1 MIQERKTADFEDGNN
16 RLGRYGTRHHR
27 LCPSDTHLYFEK
39 CAWGISV
46 TTWVIWAVSAVL
58 LLSYCMS
65 RSEILL
71 GVVHVANLVAIMTTI
86 IFVRRSDTIC
96 PYHREIARTTK
107 SDSPANL
114 SLGFNQKE
122 HLSER

>member
-16 RLGRYGTRHHR
+16 RLGLYGTRHHR

-46 TTWVIWAVSAVL
+46 TTWVIWAAAAVL
-58 LLSYCMS
+58 LLSCCMS

-71 GVVHVANLVAIMTTI
+71 GVVQVANLAAIMTMI
-86 IFVRRSDTIC
+86 ILVGRSNNIC
-96 PYHREIARTTK
+96 PYHQQLAQVIPVSRPSYPDRK
-107 SDSPANL
+107 SVVE
-114 SLGFNQKE
+114 GK
-122 HLSER
+122 